1 MGVADNVWIS
11 LIVPVAVLLA
21 PLLLQRL
28 EAKLLSTPEPTE
40 RPDPLPLLTRGSL
53 ERPTRQ
59 HPLRT
64 APRSGVPRCG

>member
-1 MGVADNVWIS
+1 MWIS

-40 RPDPLPLLTRGSL
+40 RPDSLPLLTRGPL
-53 ERPTRQ
+53 ERSTRQ
-59 HPLRT
+59 QSAHRPPQRRPTLRVT
-64 APRSGVPRCG
+64 A